1 MDSLQLT
8 SARYYQGI
16 WVDNHG
22 NILLHLLFFR
32 LNSTEYGELREKLR
46 APISNAANVVIHQS
60 LSDLFLETF
69 TSLVEINQTYHVPST
84 QVSAIH
90 VRL

>member
-1 MDSLQLT
+1 M
-8 SARYYQGI
+8 
-16 WVDNHG
+16 DNHD
-22 NILLHLLFFR
+22 NVLFHVLFFR

-69 TSLVEINQTYHVPST
+69 TSLVEINQTYSIPST
-84 QVSAIH
+84 QVRLPVH

>member
-1 MDSLQLT
+1 MLT
-8 SARYYQGI
+8 CARYYQGI

-22 NILLHLLFFR
+22 NILLHFLFFR

-84 QVSAIH
+84 QVKLSIH